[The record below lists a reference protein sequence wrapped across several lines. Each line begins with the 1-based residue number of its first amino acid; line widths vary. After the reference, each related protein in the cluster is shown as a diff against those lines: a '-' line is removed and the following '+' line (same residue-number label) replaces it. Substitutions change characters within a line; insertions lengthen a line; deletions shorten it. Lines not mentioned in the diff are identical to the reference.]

1 MVAQPHCPPV
11 DWYSI
16 AFMDAVAVVVMAV
29 VQIAIVKL
37 HGACEL
43 MSRAKHLKDP
53 KKVVGSH
60 L

>member
-1 MVAQPHCPPV
+1 MVTQPHCPPM

-16 AFMDAVAVVVMAV
+16 TFMDAVAVVVMAV
-29 VQIAIVKL
+29 VQIV
-37 HGACEL
+37 
-43 MSRAKHLKDP
+43 KHLKDP